1 MRITKNALA
10 KISDPSIRM
19 KIALALK
26 VSDQTVC
33 RYIKDN
39 DDELTKAAALIV
51 IRKETG
57 LKDDQILEEVDATK
71 STTIAA

>member
-1 MRITKNALA
+1 MKLTQKALS
-10 KISDPSIRM
+10 KISDPQIRM
-19 KIALALK
+19 KVAIALK

-39 DDELTKAAALIV
+39 DDELTKAAALVV

-57 LKDDQILEEVDATK
+57 LSDREILEAET
-71 STTIAA
+71 AAA